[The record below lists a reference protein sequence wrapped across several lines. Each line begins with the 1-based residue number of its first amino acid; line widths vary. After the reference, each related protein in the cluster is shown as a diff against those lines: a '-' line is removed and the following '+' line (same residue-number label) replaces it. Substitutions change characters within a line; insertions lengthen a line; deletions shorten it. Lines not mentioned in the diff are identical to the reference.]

1 MSAAAPVKKGPP
13 AKGPSAP
20 PRAPLANEAVIE
32 SIDHEGVGVA
42 HVEGKVTFIDGGVTG
57 ERVVFSRRRS
67 RGNFD
72 LGTVTQ
78 VLKESSQRTTPRCA
92 YFGICGGCA
101 MQHVDAAAQV
111 AAKQRVL
118 EDNLARLGKVTPE
131 QMLPPVIGPA
141 WGYRNRARMS
151 VHYVAKKGGVLV
163 GFHERRSSFVAD
175 TLSCQVLPPHVS
187 NLIPAL
193 REMLTAMQLRDRLP
207 QIEVAVG
214 EEVTA
219 LVLRHLEPIPEGD
232 AAMLRAFADKHA
244 VQWWLQPKGPETA
257 HPFYPLEAP
266 ALDYRLPEFGL
277 SLRYRP
283 TEFTQVNAGV
293 NRVLVK
299 RAVDLLDPQPGER
312 VGDLFCGLGN
322 FSLALASRGADVVGM
337 EGAPSLVA
345 RAAENAALNG
355 LQDRARFLA
364 HDLYTD
370 AEGAVKRLGRVDKLL
385 IDPPRDGA
393 LDICKALGDDAP
405 SRIVYVSCS
414 PATLARDAGVL
425 VNVKGYRL
433 VCAGVVNM
441 FPHTGHVESIALFQ
455 RA

>member
-1 MSAAAPVKKGPP
+1 VT
-13 AKGPSAP
+13 
-20 PRAPLANEAVIE
+20 EAFIE
-32 SIDHEGVGVA
+32 SIDHEGIGVA

-57 ERVVFSRRRS
+57 ERVTFTRRRS

-72 LGTVTQ
+72 LGSVSQ
-78 VLKESSQRTTPRCA
+78 VLRESSQRVHPRCR

-101 MQHVDAAAQV
+101 MQHIEPAAQV

-118 EDNLARLGKVTPE
+118 EDNLARLGKVKPE
-131 QMLPPVIGPA
+131 QLLPPVLGPS
-141 WGYRNRARMS
+141 WGYRTRARLS

-175 TLSCQVLPPHVS
+175 TLSCEVLPPAVS
-187 NLIPAL
+187 SLIPAL
-193 REMLTAMQLRDRLP
+193 REMFTSMTLRDRLP
-207 QIEVAVG
+207 QIELAVG
-214 EEVTA
+214 EEVTIF
-219 LVLRHLEPIPEGD
+219 VLRNLEPIPPED
-232 AAMLRAFADKHA
+232 AGRLREFADRHA
-244 VQWWLQPKGPETA
+244 IQWWLQPKGPETA

-277 SLRYRP
+277 ALAFRP
-283 TEFTQVNAGV
+283 TEFTQVNVGV

-312 VGDLFCGLGN
+312 VGDLFCGIGN
-322 FSLALASRGADVVGM
+322 FTLALATRGADVVGM
-337 EGAPSLVA
+337 EGSPQLVA
-345 RAAENAALNG
+345 RAAENAKRNG
-355 LQDRARFLA
+355 LEARAHFIA

-370 AEGAVKRLGRVDKLL
+370 AAGALARLGRVHKLL

-393 LDICKALGDDAP
+393 LEICKGIGDDGP

-433 VCAGVVNM
+433 VKAGVVNM
-441 FPHTGHVESIALFQ
+441 FPHTGHVESIALFE
-455 RA
+455 R